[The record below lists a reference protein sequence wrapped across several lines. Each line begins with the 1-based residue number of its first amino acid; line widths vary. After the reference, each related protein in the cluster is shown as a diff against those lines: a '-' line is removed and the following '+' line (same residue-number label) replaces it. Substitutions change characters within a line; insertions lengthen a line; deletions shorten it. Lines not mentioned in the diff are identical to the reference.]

1 VYRQTLLQKL
11 TTNFQCAK
19 PEVDETALSG
29 ETPEQLVLRLSAAK
43 AQAVANRLQSD
54 GRTALVIGSD
64 QVAVFNGQILGKPHT
79 EERAFAQ
86 LRSFSGQSVL
96 FLTGL
101 SVADNES
108 GRTETILDRFI
119 VEFRQLS
126 DAEINCYI
134 RREQPLNCAGSFKS
148 EGLGIT
154 LFEKMT
160 GDDPNSLIGLPL
172 IRLHQMLKNFGV
184 DLLLQG
190 Q

>member
-1 VYRQTLLQKL
+1 MT
-11 TTNFQCAK
+11 
-19 PEVDETALSG
+19 
-29 ETPEQLVLRLSAAK
+29 
-43 AQAVANRLQSD
+43 
-54 GRTALVIGSD
+54 TALVKKRIDAIDMMRGLVILLMLLDHVRERFYYHVQVSD
-64 QVAVFNGQILGKPHT
+64 PMDISITEPGLFFSRFAAHFCAPVF
-79 EERAFAQ
+79 
-86 LRSFSGQSVL
+86 V

-108 GRTETILDRFI
+108 GRTDTILDRFI
-119 VEFRQLS
+119 VEFRHLS
-126 DAEINCYI
+126 DDEINCYI